1 VARLA
6 LDDAP
11 RSALGLAGLTQSQK
25 LLGKI
30 VPRFRIAGSLS
41 RLFAR
46 HRQIIAALLG
56 GIARVPIMMDRYRFS
71 PDNAAA
77 LVNALGNVLM
87 DCFTVMK
94 AASIAKKTK

>member
-1 VARLA
+1 
-6 LDDAP
+6 
-11 RSALGLAGLTQSQK
+11 
-25 LLGKI
+25 
-30 VPRFRIAGSLS
+30 
-41 RLFAR
+41 
-46 HRQIIAALLG
+46 
-56 GIARVPIMMDRYRFS
+56 MMDRYRFS